1 MGRVQVRAKI
11 DAKPDNW
18 QLVLPRAEDFIKVTP
33 PPVTFKTEEQWGQLK
48 LTMDPSGVQ
57 YNNRPDVDPD
67 NKRWMD
73 LKAACEGA
81 LQWDRELKTWYAR
94 GKQKKCMK
102 VCNIIKKVQQLSLA
116 QAHSVLCLGI
126 CKSMAGSEAE
136 AVEVSCC
143 FNVITLWKSTKF

>member
-1 MGRVQVRAKI
+1 MRRWVGNVHCLSICCIQVRAKI

-18 QLVLPRAEDFIKVTP
+18 QLVLPREEGFIKVKP

-102 VCNIIKKVQQLSLA
+102 VYKIIKKVQPLS
-116 QAHSVLCLGI
+116 C
-126 CKSMAGSEAE
+126 
-136 AVEVSCC
+136 
-143 FNVITLWKSTKF
+143 STSQQCVMFRHLQKHGRK

>member
-1 MGRVQVRAKI
+1 MHCLSICCIQVRAKI

-18 QLVLPRAEDFIKVTP
+18 QLVLPREEDFIKVKP

-67 NKRWMD
+67 NQRWMD

-102 VCNIIKKVQQLSLA
+102 VYEMIKKVQSLSCNTSQQTVVFRHL
-116 QAHSVLCLGI
+116 QKHGRKLS
-126 CKSMAGSEAE
+126 
-136 AVEVSCC
+136 
-143 FNVITLWKSTKF
+143 